1 MDDDG
6 DMAEMYLT
14 EKMRMEAALLD
25 DDDLQGVGNN
35 GFGSSLSAPVSP
47 VASSSLSRRFE
58 KELSFARSRQD
69 SIKSFKSSVSSQCN
83 IEELEML
90 LEAYFVVINY
100 TLSKLTWVHVLIFN
114 CFHILFHICN
124 IKMVEICAIYTFYS

>member
-14 EKMRMEAALLD
+14 EKKMRMEATLLD
-25 DDDLQGVGNN
+25 GDDLQGVGNN

-47 VASSSLSRRFE
+47 LASSSLSRRLE
-58 KELSFARSRQD
+58 KELSFARSRQS
-69 SIKSFKSSVSSQCN
+69 SIKSFKSSVSSQYN

-90 LEAYFVVINY
+90 LEAYFVVIDY
-100 TLSKLTWVHVLIFN
+100 TLSKLTSVCVLICN
-114 CFHILFHICN
+114 CFHIRN
-124 IKMVEICAIYTFYS
+124 ITMVEICDINMFDS